1 MNFID
6 IFKKS
11 FLEGYA
17 SVRIDVAQIVMCM
30 AITVLIAGYV
40 FLIYRTV
47 NKNAFYNRNFNLS
60 LIALSVITA
69 AVILTIQSNI
79 VISLGMVGALSIVRF
94 RTAIKDPMDLV
105 FLFWSISV
113 GIICGAGFA
122 VVAVVASII
131 ITVII
136 LLFDRVPAGVPA
148 VILLVNTSD
157 YKTEVFTRRIM
168 EIVGK
173 HCGMFQVKARNL
185 TKEKLNMAVEV
196 KTGEGGRLVE
206 ELMDLESVTSAS
218 LVDHDGEVTF

>member
-1 MNFID
+1 MSFID
-6 IFKKS
+6 IFRKS

-17 SVRIDVAQIVMCM
+17 SVRIDLAQIVICM
-30 AITVLIAGYV
+30 VITVLIGAYI
-40 FLIYRTV
+40 FLIYRAV

-60 LIALSVITA
+60 LIALAVITA

-105 FLFWSISV
+105 FLFWSISA

-122 VVAVVASII
+122 VVAVVASIV

-136 LLFDRVPAGVPA
+136 LLFDRVPSGMAA
-148 VILLVNTSD
+148 VILLVNASD
-157 YKTEVFTRRIM
+157 YKTEGQIM
-168 EIVGK
+168 EIVEK
-173 HCGMFQVKARNL
+173 HCRMFQVKARNL
-185 TKEKLNMAVEV
+185 TKDKLNMAVEV
-196 KTGEGGRLVE
+196 QTKEGGRLVE
-206 ELMDLESVTSAS
+206 ELMDVESITSAS

>member
-1 MNFID
+1 MSFMD
-6 IFKKS
+6 VFKKS

-17 SVRIDVAQIVMCM
+17 SVNIQAAEIIVCM
-30 AITVLIAGYV
+30 LVTVLIAVYI
-40 FLIYRTV
+40 FAIYRVMTR
-47 NKNAFYNRNFNLS
+47 ASFYNRNFNLS
-60 LIALSVITA
+60 LIALAVITA

-122 VVAVVASII
+122 VIAVVASVVL
-131 ITVII
+131 TVII
-136 LLFDRVPAGVPA
+136 LLFDRMPVSRAA

-157 YKTEVFTRRIM
+157 YKTESRIM
-168 EIVGK
+168 DVVK
-173 HCGMFQVKARNL
+173 QHCSMYQVKARNL
-185 TKEKLNMAVEV
+185 TKDKLNMAIEV
-196 KTGEGGRLVE
+196 RTDAGGSLVE
-206 ELMDLESVTSAS
+206 QLMDLESVTSAS

>member
-1 MNFID
+1 MSFID
-6 IFKKS
+6 IIKRS

-17 SVRIDVAQIVMCM
+17 SVRIDVAHIVMCM
-30 AITVLIAGYV
+30 AVTVLIAAYI
-40 FLIYRTV
+40 FLVYRMV

-105 FLFWSISV
+105 FLFWSISA

-122 VVAVVASII
+122 VVAVVASIV

-136 LLFDRVPAGVPA
+136 LLFDRVPAGATP
-148 VILLVNTSD
+148 VILLVNASD
-157 YKTEVFTRRIM
+157 YKTEGQIM
-168 EIVGK
+168 EIVEK
-173 HCGMFQVKARNL
+173 YCGMFQVKARNL
-185 TKEKLNMAVEV
+185 TKDKLNMAVEV
-196 KTGEGGRLVE
+196 RTGDGGRLVE
-206 ELMDLESVTSAS
+206 ELMDVESVTSAS

>member
-1 MNFID
+1 MSFID

-17 SVRIDVAQIVMCM
+17 SVRIDVAQIVICM
-30 AITVLIAGYV
+30 VITVLIASYI
-40 FLIYRTV
+40 FLIYKTV

-122 VVAVVASII
+122 VVAVVASIV

-136 LLFDRVPAGVPA
+136 LLFDSAPAGVPA
-148 VILLVNTSD
+148 VILLVNASD
-157 YKTEVFTRRIM
+157 YKTEGRVM
-168 EIVGK
+168 GIVEK
-173 HCGMFQVKARNL
+173 HCGMSKVKARNL
-185 TKEKLNMAVEV
+185 TKDKLSLAVEV
-196 KTGEGGRLVE
+196 RTGEGGRLVE
-206 ELMDLESVTSAS
+206 ELMELESVVSAS

>member
-1 MNFID
+1 MSFID

-17 SVRIDVAQIVMCM
+17 SVRIDVAQIVICM
-30 AITVLIAGYV
+30 VITVLVASYI
-40 FLIYRTV
+40 FLIYRAV

-60 LIALSVITA
+60 LIALAVITA

-122 VVAVVASII
+122 VVAVVASIV

-136 LLFDRVPAGVPA
+136 LLFDRVPAGATA
-148 VILLVNTSD
+148 VILLVNASD
-157 YKTEVFTRRIM
+157 YKTEGRIM
-168 EIVGK
+168 EIVEK
-173 HCGMFQVKARNL
+173 HCRMFQVKARNL
-185 TKEKLNMAVEV
+185 TKDKLNMAVEV
-196 KTGEGGRLVE
+196 QTKEGGRLVE
-206 ELMDLESVTSAS
+206 ELMDVESVTSAS

>member
-1 MNFID
+1 MSFID

-17 SVRIDVAQIVMCM
+17 SVRIDVAQIVICM
-30 AITVLIAGYV
+30 VITVLIASYI
-40 FLIYRTV
+40 FFIYRAV

-60 LIALSVITA
+60 LIALAVITA

-105 FLFWSISV
+105 FLFWSISA

-122 VVAVVASII
+122 VVAVVASIV

-136 LLFDRVPAGVPA
+136 LLFDRVPAGATA
-148 VILLVNTSD
+148 VILLVNASD
-157 YKTEVFTRRIM
+157 YKAEGRIM
-168 EIVGK
+168 EIVEK
-173 HCGMFQVKARNL
+173 HCRMFQVKARNL
-185 TKEKLNMAVEV
+185 TKDKLNMAVEV
-196 KTGEGGRLVE
+196 QTKEGGRLVE
-206 ELMDLESVTSAS
+206 ELMDVESVTLAS

>member
-30 AITVLIAGYV
+30 VITVLIAGYV

-79 VISLGMVGALSIVRF
+79 VISLGMVGALSIVRTLKEIG
-94 RTAIKDPMDLV
+94 RTL
-105 FLFWSISV
+105 
-113 GIICGAGFA
+113 
-122 VVAVVASII
+122 
-131 ITVII
+131 
-136 LLFDRVPAGVPA
+136 
-148 VILLVNTSD
+148 
-157 YKTEVFTRRIM
+157 
-168 EIVGK
+168 
-173 HCGMFQVKARNL
+173 
-185 TKEKLNMAVEV
+185 
-196 KTGEGGRLVE
+196 
-206 ELMDLESVTSAS
+206 
-218 LVDHDGEVTF
+218 

>member
-1 MNFID
+1 MNAIAVLQQ
-6 IFKKS
+6 S

-17 SVRIDVAQIVMCM
+17 SGRLDLARILMC
-30 AITVLIAGYV
+30 ILVTVLIASYI
-40 FLIYRTV
+40 FLVYRRI
-47 NKNAFYNRNFNLS
+47 NRNAFYNRNFNLS
-60 LIALSVITA
+60 LIALAVITA

-122 VVAVVASII
+122 VVAVVASIV

-136 LLFDRVPAGVPA
+136 LLFEKTPAGAAA
-148 VILLVNTSD
+148 VILLVNASD
-157 YKTEVFTRRIM
+157 YKAEKQILQ
-168 EIVGK
+168 IVGK
-173 HCGMFQVKARNL
+173 HCETHQVKARNL
-185 TKEKLNMAVEV
+185 TKDKLNMAIEV
-196 KTGEGGRLVE
+196 KTNKGDRLME
-206 ELMDLESVTSAS
+206 ELMDLEGVTSAS

>member
-30 AITVLIAGYV
+30 VITVLIAGYV

-113 GIICGAGFA
+113 GIICGAGLA

-136 LLFDRVPAGVPA
+136 
-148 VILLVNTSD
+148 
-157 YKTEVFTRRIM
+157 
-168 EIVGK
+168 
-173 HCGMFQVKARNL
+173 
-185 TKEKLNMAVEV
+185 
-196 KTGEGGRLVE
+196 
-206 ELMDLESVTSAS
+206 
-218 LVDHDGEVTF
+218 